1 MVTDRDKIVA
11 SDSGWRSALNGVGS
25 KAFTLLKQCLIQVV
39 NRQSKFLKNFNDK
52 K

>member
-11 SDSGWRSALNGVGS
+11 GEPHQINGTGS

-39 NRQSKFLKNFNDK
+39 NRQ
-52 K
+52 

>member
-11 SDSGWRSALNGVGS
+11 GWYERESVRSALNGTGS

-39 NRQSKFLKNFNDK
+39 NRQ
-52 K
+52 